1 MDIGPQIRISA
12 VCEGWAEVMG
22 GNAACGSR
30 GIVGV
35 REVLVAG
42 YSNCRSVGG
51 CAPPNL
57 DTYRARHELRSVV
70 AGGGAVLVVRG
81 RAKDPHKGRAP

>member
-1 MDIGPQIRISA
+1 MVEGWAVVRDIGPQIRISA

-42 YSNCRSVGG
+42 ESN
-51 CAPPNL
+51 
-57 DTYRARHELRSVV
+57 
-70 AGGGAVLVVRG
+70 
-81 RAKDPHKGRAP
+81 